1 MVDITRLN
9 FRPVEFT
16 DRIDDCTVILPGD
29 DKVRIGEAMAVAILS
44 LVMPVVI
51 NTTGLRAGVA
61 GQCVVIKGGMMNP
74 KRWEFDYRKMP
85 TEEHFGRNED
95 RYGHRSPVATS
106 GIIWRHFAD
115 QILDFVCDDD
125 VRQRIVDEVDS
136 LLISSIDRSECDGN
150 WTEPTSLYQMV
161 GCLGIYPYRQGIQMA
176 VQVMQ
181 QFLILHIQSAVVR
194 HAGQVA
200 LAGSDIAQA
209 ISAPTTPVISDAA
222 IEVA

>member
-16 DRIDDCTVILPGD
+16 DSVDDCTVILPGD

-44 LVMPVVI
+44 LVIPVVI
-51 NTTGLRAGVA
+51 NTTGLRCGVV
-61 GQCVVIKGGMMNP
+61 GQCAVIKGGMMNP

-85 TEEHFGRNED
+85 TEKHFGRNED

-125 VRQRIVDEVDS
+125 IRQRIIDEVDS
-136 LLISSIDRSECDGN
+136 LLIGSIDRSECDGN
-150 WTEPTSLYQMV
+150 WTEPTSLYQMI
-161 GCLGIYPYRQGIQMA
+161 GCLDIYPYRQGMQMA
-176 VQVMQ
+176 VQIMQ

-200 LAGSDIAQA
+200 LAGSDIAQV
-209 ISAPTTPVISDAA
+209 ILAPAAQVVRDAV

>member
-16 DRIDDCTVILPGD
+16 DRLDDCTVILPGD

-44 LVMPVVI
+44 LVIPIAI
-51 NTTGLRAGVA
+51 NTTGLRAGAA
-61 GQCVVIKGGMMNP
+61 GQRVVIKSGAMNHE
-74 KRWEFDYRKMP
+74 RWEFDYRKMP

-115 QILDFVCDDD
+115 QILSFVRDDD
-125 VRQRIVDEVDS
+125 IRHCIIDEVDS

-150 WTEPTSLYQMV
+150 WTEPTSLYRMV
-161 GCLGIYPYRQGIQMA
+161 GCLDVYPYRQGMQMA
-176 VQVMQ
+176 VQIMQ

-194 HAGQVA
+194 HAGQIA
-200 LAGSDIAQA
+200 LVGSDIAQA

>member
-9 FRPVEFT
+9 LRPVEFT
-16 DRIDDCTVILPGD
+16 DSVNDCTVILPGD
-29 DKVRIGEAMAVAILS
+29 DKVRIGEAMATAILS
-44 LVMPVVI
+44 LAMPVVI

-61 GQCVVIKGGMMNP
+61 GQCVVVKGGTMNP

-85 TEEHFGRNED
+85 SEEHFGRKED

-125 VRQRIVDEVDS
+125 IRQRIIDEVDS

-150 WTEPTSLYQMV
+150 WTEPTSLYRMV
-161 GCLGIYPYRQGIQMA
+161 GCLGIYPYRQGMQMA

-181 QFLILHIQSAVVR
+181 QFLILHIQSAVVK

-200 LAGSDIAQA
+200 LASSDIAQA

>member
-1 MVDITRLN
+1 MVDITKLN

-16 DRIDDCTVILPGD
+16 DSVNDCTVILPSD
-29 DKVRIGEAMAVAILS
+29 DKVRIGETMAVAILS

-51 NTTGLRAGVA
+51 NTTGLRCGVA
-61 GQCVVIKGGMMNP
+61 GQCVVIKSGAMNP

-85 TEEHFGRNED
+85 TEAHFGRVED

-115 QILDFVCDDD
+115 QILGFVHDGD
-125 VRQRIVDEVDS
+125 VRQYIIDEVDD

-150 WTEPTSLYQMV
+150 WTEPTSLYRMV
-161 GCLGIYPYRQGIQMA
+161 GCLDIYPYRQGMQMA
-176 VQVMQ
+176 VQILQ
-181 QFLILHIQSAVVR
+181 QFLILHIQSAIAK

-209 ISAPTTPVISDAA
+209 ISAPAMSGASDVVT
-222 IEVA
+222 EVA

>member
-16 DRIDDCTVILPGD
+16 DRLDDCTVILPGD
-29 DKVRIGEAMAVAILS
+29 DKVRIGEAMAAAILS
-44 LVMPVVI
+44 LVIPIVI
-51 NTTGLRAGVA
+51 NTTGLRAGAA
-61 GQCVVIKGGMMNP
+61 GQRVVMNP

-85 TEEHFGRNED
+85 SGEHFGRAED

-115 QILDFVCDDD
+115 QILEFVRDDNI
-125 VRQRIVDEVDS
+125 RQRIIDEVDS
-136 LLISSIDRSECDGN
+136 LLIGSIDRSECDGN
-150 WTEPTSLYQMV
+150 WTEPTSLYRMI
-161 GCLGIYPYRQGIQMA
+161 GCLDIYPYRQGMQMA
-176 VQVMQ
+176 VQIMQ
-181 QFLILHIQSAVVR
+181 QFLILHIQSVVVR

-209 ISAPTTPVISDAA
+209 ILAPTTPVISDAA

>member
-16 DRIDDCTVILPGD
+16 DSVGDCTVILPGD

-44 LVMPVVI
+44 LVMPVTI
-51 NTTGLRAGVA
+51 NTTGLRSGVA
-61 GQCVVIKGGMMNP
+61 GQCVVIKGGAMNP

-85 TEEHFGRNED
+85 TEAHFGRVED

-115 QILDFVCDDD
+115 QILDFVHDGD
-125 VRQRIVDEVDS
+125 VRQYIIDEVDD

-150 WTEPTSLYQMV
+150 WTEPTSLYLMV
-161 GCLGIYPYRQGIQMA
+161 GCLGIYPYRQGMQMA
-176 VQVMQ
+176 VQILQ
-181 QFLILHIQSAVVR
+181 QFLILHIQSAIAK

-209 ISAPTTPVISDAA
+209 ISAPAMSGASDVVT
-222 IEVA
+222 EVA

>member
-16 DRIDDCTVILPGD
+16 DGVSDCTVILPGD

-44 LVMPVVI
+44 LVIPVVI

-85 TEEHFGRNED
+85 SEEHFGRKED

-106 GIIWRHFAD
+106 GIIWCHFAD
-115 QILDFVCDDD
+115 QVLEFVRDDNI
-125 VRQRIVDEVDS
+125 RQRIIDEVDR

-150 WTEPTSLYQMV
+150 WTEPTSLYRMV
-161 GCLGIYPYRQGIQMA
+161 GCLDIYPYRQGMQMA
-176 VQVMQ
+176 VQIMQ
-181 QFLILHIQSAVVR
+181 QFLILHIQSAVVK

-200 LAGSDIAQA
+200 LASIDVAQETL
-209 ISAPTTPVISDAA
+209 APTTSIGSA
-222 IEVA
+222 IVEVA

>member
-16 DRIDDCTVILPGD
+16 DGVSDCTVILPGD

-51 NTTGLRAGVA
+51 NTTGLRCGVA
-61 GQCVVIKGGMMNP
+61 GQCAVIKGGMMNP

-85 TEEHFGRNED
+85 TEEHFSRTED
-95 RYGHRSPVATS
+95 CYGHRSPVATS

-115 QILDFVCDDD
+115 QILSLVRDDGI
-125 VRQRIVDEVDS
+125 RRSIIDEVDS
-136 LLISSIDRSECDGN
+136 RLISSIDRSECDGN
-150 WTEPTSLYQMV
+150 WTEPTSLYRMV
-161 GCLGIYPYRQGIQMA
+161 GCLDIYPYQQGMQMA
-176 VQVMQ
+176 VQIMR
-181 QFLILHIQSAVVR
+181 QFLILHIQSAVAKY
-194 HAGQVA
+194 AGQVA
-200 LAGSDIAQA
+200 LASIDVAQGA
-209 ISAPTTPVISDAA
+209 SASTSSVGGTV

>member
-16 DRIDDCTVILPGD
+16 DSVDSCTVILPGD

-61 GQCVVIKGGMMNP
+61 GQCVVIKGGIMNP

-150 WTEPTSLYQMV
+150 WTEPTSLYRMV
-161 GCLGIYPYRQGIQMA
+161 GCLGIYPYRQGMQMA

>member
-16 DRIDDCTVILPGD
+16 DGVSDCTVILPGD

-44 LVMPVVI
+44 LVIPVVI
-51 NTTGLRAGVA
+51 NTTGLRCGVA
-61 GQCVVIKGGMMNP
+61 GQCAVIKGGMMNP

-85 TEEHFGRNED
+85 TEEHFSRTED
-95 RYGHRSPVATS
+95 CYGHRSPVATS

-115 QILDFVCDDD
+115 QVLEFVRDDNI
-125 VRQRIVDEVDS
+125 RQRIIDEVDR

-150 WTEPTSLYQMV
+150 WTEPTSLYRMV
-161 GCLGIYPYRQGIQMA
+161 GCLDIYPYRQGMQMA
-176 VQVMQ
+176 VQIMQ
-181 QFLILHIQSAVVR
+181 QFLILHIQSAVVK

-200 LAGSDIAQA
+200 LASIDVAQETL
-209 ISAPTTPVISDAA
+209 APTTSIGSA
-222 IEVA
+222 IVEVA

>member
-9 FRPVEFT
+9 FQPVEFT
-16 DRIDDCTVILPGD
+16 DSVDDCTVILPGD

-44 LVMPVVI
+44 LVIPVVI
-51 NTTGLRAGVA
+51 NTTGLRCGVA
-61 GQCVVIKGGMMNP
+61 GQCAVIKGGMMNP

-85 TEEHFGRNED
+85 TEEHFSRTED
-95 RYGHRSPVATS
+95 CYGHRSPVATS
-106 GIIWRHFAD
+106 GIIWRYFAD

-125 VRQRIVDEVDS
+125 VRQRIIDEVDS
-136 LLISSIDRSECDGN
+136 LLIGSIDRSECDGN
-150 WTEPTSLYQMV
+150 WTEPTSLYRMV
-161 GCLGIYPYRQGIQMA
+161 GCLDIYPYRQGMQMA
-176 VQVMQ
+176 VQIMQ
-181 QFLILHIQSAVVR
+181 QFLILHIQSAVVK

-209 ISAPTTPVISDAA
+209 ISVPTTPIVGDAA

>member
-61 GQCVVIKGGMMNP
+61 GQCVVIRGGMMNP

-115 QILDFVCDDD
+115 QILSFVRDD
-125 VRQRIVDEVDS
+125 VVRHRIIDEVDS

-150 WTEPTSLYQMV
+150 WTEPTSLYRMV
-161 GCLGIYPYRQGIQMA
+161 GCLDIYPYRQGMQMA
-176 VQVMQ
+176 VQILQ
-181 QFLILHIQSAVVR
+181 QFLILHIQSAITK
-194 HAGQVA
+194 HAGQVT
-200 LAGSDIAQA
+200 LAGSDIARAILMPA
-209 ISAPTTPVISDAA
+209 ISGASDVVT
-222 IEVA
+222 EVA

>member
-16 DRIDDCTVILPGD
+16 DRMDECTVILPGD

-44 LVMPVVI
+44 LTMPVVI
-51 NTTGLRAGVA
+51 NTAGLRAGIA

-85 TEEHFGRNED
+85 TEKHFGRNED

-125 VRQRIVDEVDS
+125 IRQRIIDEVDS

-150 WTEPTSLYQMV
+150 WTEPTSLYRMV
-161 GCLGIYPYRQGIQMA
+161 GCLDIYPYQQGMQMA
-176 VQVMQ
+176 VQIMR
-181 QFLILHIQSAVVR
+181 QFLILHIQSAVAKY
-194 HAGQVA
+194 AGQVA
-200 LAGSDIAQA
+200 LASIDVAQGA
-209 ISAPTTPVISDAA
+209 SAPTSSAGGTVV
-222 IEVA
+222 EVA

>member
-16 DRIDDCTVILPGD
+16 DSVDSCTVILPGD

-61 GQCVVIKGGMMNP
+61 GQCVVIKGGMMNL

-150 WTEPTSLYQMV
+150 WTEPTSLYRMV
-161 GCLGIYPYRQGIQMA
+161 GCLGIYPYRQGMQMA

-209 ISAPTTPVISDAA
+209 ISAPTIPVISDAA

>member
-44 LVMPVVI
+44 LVMPIAI
-51 NTTGLRAGVA
+51 NTTGLRAGIA
-61 GQCVVIKGGMMNP
+61 GQCVVIKSGMMNP
-74 KRWEFDYRKMP
+74 ERWEFDYRKMP

-115 QILDFVCDDD
+115 QILTFVRDD
-125 VRQRIVDEVDS
+125 VVRHRIIDEVDS

-161 GCLGIYPYRQGIQMA
+161 GCLDIYPYRQGMQTA
-176 VQVMQ
+176 VQIMR
-181 QFLILHIQSAVVR
+181 QFLILHIQNAVVK
-194 HAGQVA
+194 HAGQVT
-200 LAGSDIAQA
+200 LAGSDIAQVL
-209 ISAPTTPVISDAA
+209 STHTTLMAGDVVS
-222 IEVA
+222 EVA

>member
-16 DRIDDCTVILPGD
+16 DRLDDCTVILPGD
-29 DKVRIGEAMAVAILS
+29 DKVQIGEAMAVAILS
-44 LVMPVVI
+44 LVIPIVI
-51 NTTGLRAGVA
+51 NTTGLRAGAA
-61 GQCVVIKGGMMNP
+61 GQRVVIKSGTMNP
-74 KRWEFDYRKMP
+74 ERWEFDYRKMP
-85 TEEHFGRNED
+85 SEEHFGRAED

-115 QILDFVCDDD
+115 QILSFVRDDNI
-125 VRQRIVDEVDS
+125 RHRIIDEVDS

-150 WTEPTSLYQMV
+150 WTEPTSLYRMV
-161 GCLGIYPYRQGIQMA
+161 GCLDIYPYRQGMQMA

-181 QFLILHIQSAVVR
+181 QFLILHIQSAVVKY
-194 HAGQVA
+194 AGQVA
-200 LAGSDIAQA
+200 LAGSDIAQG
-209 ISAPTTPVISDAA
+209 IFTPATQVARDAV

>member
-16 DRIDDCTVILPGD
+16 DRLEDCTVILPGD

-44 LVMPVVI
+44 LVIPIAI

-61 GQCVVIKGGMMNP
+61 GQCVVIKSGTMNP
-74 KRWEFDYRKMP
+74 ERWEFDYRKMP

-115 QILDFVCDDD
+115 QILSFVCDDV
-125 VRQRIVDEVDS
+125 VRHRIIDEVDS
-136 LLISSIDRSECDGN
+136 LLVSSIDRSECDGN
-150 WTEPTSLYQMV
+150 WTEPTSLYRMV
-161 GCLGIYPYRQGIQMA
+161 GCLDIYPYRQGMQMA
-176 VQVMQ
+176 VQIMQ
-181 QFLILHIQSAVVR
+181 QFLILHIQSAVVK
-194 HAGQVA
+194 HAGQIA
-200 LAGSDIAQA
+200 LASGDIARA
-209 ISAPTTPVISDAA
+209 NLTPTGSMAGDVI

>member
-1 MVDITRLN
+1 MVDITRLS

-16 DRIDDCTVILPGD
+16 DSVDDCTVILPSD

-44 LVMPVVI
+44 LVIPVVI
-51 NTTGLRAGVA
+51 NTTGLRCGVA
-61 GQCVVIKGGMMNP
+61 GQCAVIKGGMMNP
-74 KRWEFDYRKMP
+74 KRWEFNYRKMP

-125 VRQRIVDEVDS
+125 VRQRIIDEVDS

-150 WTEPTSLYQMV
+150 WTEPTSLYRIV
-161 GCLGIYPYRQGIQMA
+161 GCLDIYPYRQGMQMA
-176 VQVMQ
+176 VQIMQ
-181 QFLILHIQSAVVR
+181 QFLILHIQSAVVK

-200 LAGSDIAQA
+200 LASSDIAQG
-209 ISAPTTPVISDAA
+209 IFTPATQVVRDAVM
-222 IEVA
+222 EVA

>member
-16 DRIDDCTVILPGD
+16 DRIGDCTVILPGD

-125 VRQRIVDEVDS
+125 VRQRIIDEVDS

-150 WTEPTSLYQMV
+150 WTEPTSLYRMV
-161 GCLGIYPYRQGIQMA
+161 GCLGIYPYRQGMQMA

-181 QFLILHIQSAVVR
+181 QFLILHIQSTVVK

-209 ISAPTTPVISDAA
+209 ISAPTTQVVRDAV